1 MMGKTNVNSSR
12 FIVIPVSAQFALS
25 ASILFFF
32 CYGLHFQTAWFTD
45 EDSVIA
51 SFKLVTIL
59 MFFST
64 VLTWFLAFQFEL
76 LDKCH
81 STNDSVRVLLK
92 STLITTLASFFIH
105 FAAILFGANG
115 MANLEHTFIFSSL
128 LSVICVLPVALF
140 YDGKYW
146 MVSKSTEFTI
156 YSTPLLKHAKLVSLF
171 AVFGSLT
178 SSLAILLDWN
188 KTWQIWPIPSCIG
201 SIAGCVLGSGFCV
214 LNATLRK
221 MNKLH

>member
-81 STNDSVRVLLK
+81 STNDSVIRTFL
-92 STLITTLASFFIH
+92 SF
-105 FAAILFGANG
+105 LMGREG
-115 MANLEHTFIFSSL
+115 LEYISRDAKKQCKGDDRGEGGGVT
-128 LSVICVLPVALF
+128 
-140 YDGKYW
+140 
-146 MVSKSTEFTI
+146 MTE
-156 YSTPLLKHAKLVSLF
+156 
-171 AVFGSLT
+171 G
-178 SSLAILLDWN
+178 
-188 KTWQIWPIPSCIG
+188 
-201 SIAGCVLGSGFCV
+201 
-214 LNATLRK
+214 
-221 MNKLH
+221 